1 MASNDSDHSPLLL
14 GLKDNYSGTRRFH
27 FEAFWSKMQ
36 GFQEAVALGWN
47 SVPVGTSP
55 FVVIDAKIKATTR
68 GLQSWSDKSVGHV
81 NTQLALVREVL
92 HQLEIAN
99 DRRVLSSEEVWLK
112 SSLKKHSLA
121 LDSLKQMI
129 ARLRSRISWLREGD
143 ANSKLF
149 HLHSRH
155 RKQKIS
161 LLS

>member
-1 MASNDSDHSPLLL
+1 
-14 GLKDNYSGTRRFH
+14 
-27 FEAFWSKMQ
+27 MQ
-36 GFQEAVALGWN
+36 RSRQ
-47 SVPVGTSP
+47 P
-55 FVVIDAKIKATTR
+55 R